1 MTTENTPAPGDDETA
16 TAEPAEPAGGF
27 RASARDLWHRLRTE
41 DDGYTTETI
50 IVTATLLAIA
60 IAVLVIL
67 RGKIITKVNSINFGM
82 DTVDGATHTAVSA
95 AHTFVA
101 HAVLAFL

>member
-1 MTTENTPAPGDDETA
+1 MTIPDENTTPDEH
-16 TAEPAEPAGGF
+16 EPTTPEPRWA
-27 RASARDLWHRLRTE
+27 RARALWHRLRTE

-67 RGKIITKVNSINFGM
+67 RNKIVAKANSINFGM
-82 DTVDGATHTAVSA
+82 DTVEAATHTAASA
-95 AHTFVA
+95 AH
-101 HAVLAFL
+101 AFLTLL